1 MAQCYEWMG
10 KLSLAL
16 LHICTTFFWSPGIWS
31 VGRENAKNPNI
42 QFYLGYEWVC
52 VRLCGGA
59 EGREFKFV
67 ASIGEQNVEMKMKN
81 VCFDCI

>member
-1 MAQCYEWMG
+1 MYNIF
-10 KLSLAL
+10 LVSRNL
-16 LHICTTFFWSPGIWS
+16 